1 MKTYLIV
8 LLSCLSVSTN
18 ADHVEFMGVLRNAI
32 PCSINND
39 SDLVIPFN
47 EVNDKDLYKKKDII
61 QSFDVIISGC
71 EHLPDFSY
79 TMAFTGIENSSIRG
93 AISIDSDDGTAGY
106 AIKLNYDGN
115 DILLNTEYPITF
127 LNKRD
132 LSTELTFKA
141 FILGE
146 EDAIKN
152 RSIRL
157 GGFTATTTF
166 NIYYQ

>member
-1 MKTYLIV
+1 MKIHLMT
-8 LLSCLSVSTN
+8 LLLCLPIYAN
-18 ADHVEFMGVLRNAI
+18 ADHVEFTGILRNAI

-47 EVNDKDLYKKKDII
+47 EVNDKDLYKKRDIM
-61 QSFDVIISGC
+61 QPFDLTISGC

-79 TMAFTGIENSSIRG
+79 TMAFTGVENLNIRG
-93 AISIDSDDGTAGY
+93 AISIDSDDGKAGY

-115 DILLNTEYPITF
+115 DILLNTEYPVFFI
-127 LNKRD
+127 NENN

-141 FILGE
+141 FVLGE
-146 EDAIKN
+146 EDAIQNK
-152 RSIRL
+152 SIRL
-157 GGFTATTTF
+157 GDFTATTTF